1 MPERTPWGRLL
12 ALSQTLGVAPVG
24 FWRLSLKEWRA
35 LVSPAHETLT
45 RAAFDA
51 LAQAFPDEER

>member
-1 MPERTPWGRLL
+1 MLC
-12 ALSQTLGVAPVG
+12 AAVAARIAPAA

-35 LVSPAHETLT
+35 LTATDALT

-51 LAQAFPDEER
+51 LRARYPDKP

>member
-1 MPERTPWGRLL
+1 MTERTPWARLL
-12 ALSQTLGVAPVG
+12 ALSLTLGVAPSK

-51 LAQAFPDEER
+51 LASRFPDNQR

>member
-1 MPERTPWGRLL
+1 MAERTPWARLL
-12 ALSQTLGVAPVG
+12 GMSQTFGVAPAS

-45 RAAFDA
+45 RAAFEA
-51 LAQAFPDEER
+51 LASRFPDEER

>member
-1 MPERTPWGRLL
+1 MGI
-12 ALSQTLGVAPVG
+12 APAE

-51 LAQAFPDEER
+51 LARRFPDEDK

>member
-1 MPERTPWGRLL
+1 MTERTPWRRLL
-12 ALSQTLGVAPVG
+12 ALSQTMGVAPAA

-35 LVSPAHETLT
+35 LVAPGHDALT

-51 LAQAFPDEER
+51 LASRFPDEER